1 MVDYKLRESNEC
13 ATLELRNDILLVH
26 ERIVGQ
32 PDAVAEAARANL
44 LSIVAGAQSH
54 AVAVAAGLLSISGNA
69 DSVTHLWSVF
79 DRQSYPD
86 RMAVRQTQFGRVK
99 AANEA
104 GPICTE
110 GGLTL
115 CAF

>member
-1 MVDYKLRESNEC
+1 M
-13 ATLELRNDILLVH
+13 RNDIFLVH

-32 PDAVAEAARANL
+32 PDAVVKAARANL
-44 LSIVAGAQSH
+44 LPIATGAQSH
-54 AVAVAAGLLSISGNA
+54 AAAVAAGLLSISGNA

-86 RMAVRQTQFGRVK
+86 RMAVRQTQFRRVK

-115 CAF
+115 CVF